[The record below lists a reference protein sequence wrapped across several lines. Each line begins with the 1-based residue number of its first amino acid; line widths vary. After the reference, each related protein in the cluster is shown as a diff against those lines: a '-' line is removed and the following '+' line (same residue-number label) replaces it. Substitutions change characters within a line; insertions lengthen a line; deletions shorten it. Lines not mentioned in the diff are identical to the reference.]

1 MEEEGL
7 NGLASHGSCSMIV
20 VGLTGGIASGKSTV
34 AQMFRDTGI
43 PVICADE
50 LAHDAVRPGK
60 PALEDIRRAFGQ
72 EVIDNSGQLDRTAM
86 ARIVFRDPDKRRVL
100 ESIIHPRVAEEQYTR
115 IAELEREGHTVVV
128 VDVPLLYERNWEKA
142 FDLVVVV
149 YLARSSQEERLI
161 VRDGLSIDD
170 ARARLNAQMSIEEK
184 KERADR
190 VVDNSGG
197 VQHTHRQVM
206 ALVSELREL
215 ARFRASENKNRGTG
229 SENSAE
235 KT

>member
-1 MEEEGL
+1 
-7 NGLASHGSCSMIV
+7 MIV

-34 AQMFRDTGI
+34 AQMFREAGI

-72 EVIDNSGQLDRTAM
+72 EVLDDSGQLDRPAM
-86 ARIVFRDPDKRRVL
+86 ARIVFRDPDRRSVL
-100 ESIIHPRVAEEQYTR
+100 ESIIHPRVAEEQHRR
-115 IAELEREGHTVVV
+115 IAELEREGHAVVV
-128 VDVPLLYERNWEKA
+128 VDVPLLYESNWEKA

-149 YLARSSQEERLI
+149 YVPRSSQEERLM
-161 VRDGLSIDD
+161 VRDGLSVEDV
-170 ARARLNAQMSIEEK
+170 RARLDAQMSIEEK
-184 KERADR
+184 EGRADR

-215 ARFRASENKNRGTG
+215 VRSRVSENRHRAPG
-229 SENSAE
+229 SATSAE